1 MMKNSPTALIVCSF
15 AAPVEKG
22 HFHFTSAQL
31 TPFKTL
37 QVRKHNTLTPQT
49 SALRNLASPPPPP
62 PPGMNTNTPPCAAE
76 EISSGIMRGDLRRGG
91 GGVLVVI

>member
-1 MMKNSPTALIVCSF
+1 MKNSPTALIVWSF
-15 AAPVEKG
+15 AAPGQKG

-37 QVRKHNTLTPQT
+37 QVKKKHNTLTPQT
-49 SALRNLASPPPPP
+49 SALRNLASPP

-76 EISSGIMRGDLRRGG
+76 EISSGIMKGDLRRGG
-91 GGVLVVI
+91 GGVVLVVI